1 MHISIVFQT
10 DTEIMERIGGRL
22 RTLRRAQGMTMA
34 AVAERTEL
42 NVSTVTRAESGQNP
56 TLLTLTRLLR
66 CYGALGS
73 LEELIPEPTISPI
86 AAAAARRKESHG

>member
-1 MHISIVFQT
+1 MYISIAFQT
-10 DTEIMERIGGRL
+10 DTEIMERIGARL
-22 RTLRRAQGMTMA
+22 RTLRKAQGMPMS

-73 LEELIPEPTISPI
+73 LEEFIPEPTISPI
-86 AAAAARRKESHG
+86 AAAEARRKEAHA

>member
-1 MHISIVFQT
+1 MHTSIAFQT
-10 DTEIMERIGGRL
+10 DTEIMERIGARL
-22 RTLRRAQGMTMA
+22 RSLRKANGMTLST
-34 AVAERTEL
+34 VAERTEL
-42 NVSTVTRAESGQNP
+42 NVSTVTRAEGGLNP

>member
-1 MHISIVFQT
+1 MNTSIAFQT

-22 RTLRRAQGMTMA
+22 RRLRRAQEWTVA

-42 NVSTVTRAESGQNP
+42 NPSTIARAESGQNP

-73 LEELIPEPTISPI
+73 LEEFIPEPAVSPI
-86 AAAAARRKESHG
+86 RAAEARRKEARG